1 MNNSSPASQ
10 TELETLVKT
19 FATIRQ
25 HAYHIRNPDFATAF
39 LDICEDVE
47 QCRLPSDIEWV
58 REHLAILKH
67 IVIADALATAFG
79 CHIDGG
85 AS

>member
-1 MNNSSPASQ
+1 MRNKQPASQ
-10 TELETLVKT
+10 TELEQLVQS
-19 FATIRQ
+19 FAIIRQ
-25 HAYHIRNPDFATAF
+25 HAYRIRNPDFATAF

-47 QCRLPSDIEWV
+47 QCRLPRDIEFV
-58 REHLAILKH
+58 RDDLALLKQ